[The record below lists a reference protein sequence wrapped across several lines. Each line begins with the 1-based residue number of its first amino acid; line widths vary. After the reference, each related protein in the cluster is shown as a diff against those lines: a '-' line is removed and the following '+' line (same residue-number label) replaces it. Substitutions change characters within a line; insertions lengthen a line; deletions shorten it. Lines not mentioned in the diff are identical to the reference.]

1 MESSGSINSSVTPCQ
16 ILIQLLSWNDSR
28 FTPACQT
35 TICHHICEIL
45 LWLSARKL
53 YKKPEELQ
61 ESLYNK
67 RGAKGSPRILSK
79 NILLYPSMHMW
90 KKCLWNNC
98 SLQNISTHKCWNY
111 LSTRKRSICSC
122 CRSLFWSVGK
132 LRASL
137 PPPPLLNLAR
147 REKTEPW
154 PFCLLLAL
162 QSPVHPLQS
171 F

>member
-45 LWLSARKL
+45 LWLSAKKL
-53 YKKPEELQ
+53 YNKPEELQ

-122 CRSLFWSVGK
+122 CRRLFWSVGK